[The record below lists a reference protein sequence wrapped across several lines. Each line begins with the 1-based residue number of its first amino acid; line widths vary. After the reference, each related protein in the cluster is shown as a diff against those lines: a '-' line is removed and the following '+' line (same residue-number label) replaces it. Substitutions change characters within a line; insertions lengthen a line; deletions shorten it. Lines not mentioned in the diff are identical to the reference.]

1 MLELC
6 DTLNYTE
13 ASKLYLQNGVHSNG
27 SKSEIIKPTIVE
39 LTKKFN
45 GSQRNV
51 FNKDILLHFS

>member
-27 SKSEIIKPTIVE
+27 SKSETIKPTIAQ

-51 FNKDILLHFS
+51 FN